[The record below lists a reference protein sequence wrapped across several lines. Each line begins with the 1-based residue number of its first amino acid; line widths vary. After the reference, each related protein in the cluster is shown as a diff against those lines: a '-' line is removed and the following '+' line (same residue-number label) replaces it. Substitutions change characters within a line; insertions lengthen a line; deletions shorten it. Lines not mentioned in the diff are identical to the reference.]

1 MHQEDMQ
8 LKQYVADTTN
18 ATKIQVA
25 QIATYNRQMDLD
37 VNENLIPDPVELADQ
52 ALKQREASS
61 KEFIEN
67 MKLQAEK
74 VTKARELSLKEKEI
88 ASKEKI
94 EKLKADTA
102 LKVAKTNKNK
112 YDK

>member
-1 MHQEDMQ
+1 MQ
-8 LKQYVADTTN
+8 LKQYIADTTN

-52 ALKQREASS
+52 ALRQREASS
-61 KEFIEN
+61 KEFIEK

-94 EKLKADTA
+94 EKLKSETA